1 MTEAEVMVVDTN
13 ITDHRMVVLSVRV
26 CANRTDRQIDTSPAS
41 SGPSYRIDYVK
52 LKTTLDSVDWKDVYS
67 DTNPNKFFSEN
78 QFGFREGLSTEVA
91 LKRFMDLVYESLNS
105 GKKLV
110 EFS

>member
-26 CANRTDRQIDTSPAS
+26 CANLTDRQIDTSPAS

-52 LKTTLDSVDWKDVYS
+52 LKTTLNSVDWKDVYS
-67 DTNPNKFFSEN
+67 DTNPAPGNPSVKLRVIEHK
-78 QFGFREGLSTEVA
+78 EGS
-91 LKRFMDLVYESLNS
+91 
-105 GKKLV
+105 
-110 EFS
+110 